1 MFERYRRKRTP
12 KSLDI
17 IWVFLIGFFCGS
29 SIFVATPH
37 PAFGQ
42 SPAPLNS
49 AGTNVLI
56 SKKDCDRV
64 VKHVPDADVAFKPGI
79 DVRGKPVAPAD
90 LGGGSALTLPDMIE
104 FNLTV
109 DVLNELGVSSD
120 SPLAP
125 EAPEGDVTLGTITY
139 DLLSGAVTFNGQPL
153 GDPELAAIAAGCRAA
168 QQDVAQ

>member
-1 MFERYRRKRTP
+1 M
-12 KSLDI
+12 
-17 IWVFLIGFFCGS
+17 
-29 SIFVATPH
+29 
-37 PAFGQ
+37 
-42 SPAPLNS
+42 
-49 AGTNVLI
+49 
-56 SKKDCDRV
+56 
-64 VKHVPDADVAFKPGI
+64 KHVPDADVAFKPGI